1 MLIDGRRRRY
11 LLAALILALL
21 LFNAPL
27 AIVADR
33 LGEGGYLP
41 LYLFLGW
48 ALVILLAFLIMQVP
62 GKR

>member
-1 MLIDGRRRRY
+1 MIDGRRRRY
-11 LLAALILALL
+11 LLATLILALL

-27 AIVADR
+27 AIVADG

-48 ALVILLAFLIMQVP
+48 TLVILLACLVMQWRA
-62 GKR
+62 KS

>member
-1 MLIDGRRRRY
+1 MIDGRRRRY
-11 LLAALILALL
+11 LLATLILALL

-27 AIVADR
+27 AIVFDR

-48 ALVILLAFLIMQVP
+48 TLVILVACVVMQWRA
-62 GKR
+62 KT